1 MEKVFISLLNTSITA
16 GYLVIAVMLLRP
28 LLRKAP
34 KYIRCILWSLVGLR
48 LVLPFSFESKLSVV
62 PSAQPVPPEIVTSP
76 TPVINSGFSA
86 LNAAVNPVISES
98 MAPTPE
104 ASVNP
109 MQIAMGI
116 AWNIWLVGMIV
127 LVIYSIVSF
136 ILLKRKLREAV
147 RTDGNVFLCDRVSSP
162 FLLGLFVP
170 KIYLPSSLSEDDK
183 LYVLAHENAHIR
195 RKDHWWKPLGF
206 LLLTVYWF
214 NPFMWVAYIFL
225 CRDIEFAC
233 DEKVIRQLG
242 ADCKKSYSQAL
253 INCSIPRKMIS
264 ACPVAFGENSVKGRI
279 KSVLNYKKPAFWI
292 ILIALIICVVV
303 AVCFLTNP
311 PGKDL
316 PEASP
321 SNKPDN
327 TLGTPTEMPY
337 GTEYKFTARVV
348 EVHDEQDYFIVEY
361 TPKPIFNHT
370 LPNPQQ
376 YRIYGCPPH
385 ITVGQD
391 VMISYDG
398 SVMATSTLPP
408 ILGKIYNIEILN
420 VDIPPDHTFNVTVI
434 AVYSD
439 SVLVK
444 PFVCEDEISSIGQE
458 IVLRLTPSQL
468 NGMQVGDNLQITY
481 DGQIEK
487 LYPPILPNITGIIRL
502 PSELS
507 KLQETH
513 PEFFGCNTARGLEV
527 YVWKNDGW
535 RCGVRSVTNQ
545 TPTIEDLWLLGSGI
559 TLNEMALILT
569 TYGIPQEDV
578 SILYSYNPAFSG
590 KNPAPPSPD
599 EQAYIESILLP
610 ALPNKVLPAFYYPAE
625 LSPHEVYPLTV
636 CAYKMSANS
645 WRFKI
650 YENSLLQEAMQDAV
664 WGVDGLT
671 LEEAKESLK
680 RYDIPADQIPVVV
693 VASYISSFYGIID
706 QRTTEEARTLLSL
719 N

>member
-28 LLRKAP
+28 ILKKAP
-34 KYIRCILWSLVGLR
+34 KYIRCILWGLVGLR

-109 MQIAMGI
+109 IRIAMGI

-162 FLLGLFVP
+162 FLLGLFAP
-170 KIYLPSSLSEDDK
+170 KIYLPSSLSENDK

-206 LLLTVYWF
+206 LLLTIYWF
-214 NPFMWVAYIFL
+214 NPLMWIAYIFL

-242 ADCKKSYSQAL
+242 ADCKKSYSEAL

-264 ACPVAFGENSVKGRI
+264 ACPVAFGEDSVKGRI

-292 ILIALIICVVV
+292 ILVALVVCVVV

-311 PGKDL
+311 PAKET
-316 PEASP
+316 PP
-321 SNKPDN
+321 STGESDV
-327 TLGTPTEMPY
+327 TLGTPIEMPH
-337 GTEYKFTARVV
+337 GTEYKFIAQVV
-348 EVHDEQDYFIVEY
+348 EVRGEEDYIIVEHFP
-361 TPKPIFNHT
+361 TPIFSHT
-370 LPNPQQ
+370 LPTPTR
-376 YRIYGCPPH
+376 YRVNSCPPQ
-385 ITVGQD
+385 IEVGQE
-391 VMISYDG
+391 VTITYDG
-398 SVMATSTLPP
+398 NVIASDSQLPT
-408 ILGKIYNIEILN
+408 LGKIYNIEIMY
-420 VDIPPDHTFNVTVI
+420 VDFPPDYTLNVTVI
-434 AVYSD
+434 DVYSD

-458 IVLRLTPSQL
+458 IVLRLTQEQL
-468 NGMQVGDNLQITY
+468 NGLQVGDNLQITY
-481 DGQIEK
+481 DGQIEE

-590 KNPAPPSPD
+590 ENPAPPSPD

-610 ALPNKVLPAFYYPAE
+610 ALPDKVLPAFYYPAE

-636 CAYKMSANS
+636 CAYRMSANS

-693 VASYISSFYGIID
+693 VASHISSFYGIID
-706 QRTTEEARTLLSL
+706 QRTTEEARTLLGLS
-719 N
+719 